1 MNKSIAILLSIVLA
15 VSCAQP
21 GSPTGG
27 PKDVEPPLALTAEPE
42 NGSILFNSKRIEVEF
57 NEYLTLKNVSQELL
71 VSPPLSND
79 PDIYT
84 KKKSLIIDLEGALRD
99 NTTYT
104 FNFGNA
110 ITDLT
115 EGNAAETFK
124 YVFSTGEYIDSL
136 TIQGVIRNAFTGQ
149 PSAGF
154 TVLLFGGLD
163 TVSIPLDSLPARR
176 RPDYAGRT
184 NENGEFLLDYLRDD
198 EYRLFAVADG
208 NRNYLYDLPS
218 EEIAFLPDP
227 ISAGDTNIISLRS
240 FISDPDPQFLR
251 ARQISAVSI
260 GFYTLGGLR
269 PDVTPLPSNPLDTFF
284 TVPGATDTLIGFLRP
299 DHGYDSLLFL
309 VESDTVL
316 DTALVSWRVRDIPET
331 PWTLTPSTG
340 VWNTFDTLALK
351 NALPIDFVD
360 PSKFKIS
367 ADSAEIPSEFQKKD
381 AFNVQGN
388 IDRVYG
394 KSYVVQVLPGAAGTV
409 RDTLSD
415 TLTAV
420 LNFPIKEDLG
430 QLNVLWKLPAEKAV
444 FLELLSEKNVVLYKK
459 SFAAQASEKE
469 EITTFPDLP
478 PGSYRLRLVDDSNG
492 NGRWDPGNYW
502 TKANSEF
509 VYYSET
515 MLNVRANWEL
525 DYELLLKNE

>member
-1 MNKSIAILLSIVLA
+1 M
-15 VSCAQP
+15 
-21 GSPTGG
+21 
-27 PKDVEPPLALTAEPE
+27 ALTAEPE

-115 EGNAAETFK
+115 EGNAAETYK
-124 YVFSTGEYIDSL
+124 YVFSTGDYIDSL

-176 RPDYAGRT
+176 RPDYAART

-198 EYRLFAVADG
+198 EYRLFALADG
-208 NRNYLYDLPS
+208 NRNYLYDLPT
-218 EEIAFLPDP
+218 EEIAFYPEP
-227 ISAGDTNIISLRS
+227 ITAGDSTIFFLRS
-240 FISDPDPQFLR
+240 FISDPEPQFLR

-459 SFAAQASEKE
+459 SFVAQASEIE

-502 TKANSEF
+502 TNENSEF

-515 MLNVRANWEL
+515 LLNVRANWEL
-525 DYELLLKNE
+525 DYELLLKND